1 MADPSWISQA
11 VAFDW
16 PRLGELRGFDGVH
29 LRCHLGA
36 DTICLARLGARKT
49 GLDLSPCSNEHARR
63 IAAENKV
70 PVDYVVSGVYQAV
83 GVLGSGRFD
92 PVYIGPGSGHCAG
105 CRTSEGGRGP
115 PGQETAAVDPPVSAG
130 QPRRWNCPLLG
141 TR

>member
-1 MADPSWISQA
+1 MLRTRWRIPRGSPNA

-16 PRLGELRGFDGVH
+16 PRLGEPRGFDGVH

-36 DTICLARLGARKT
+36 DTICLARFGARKT

-83 GVLGSGRFD
+83 GALESGRID
-92 PVYIGPGSGHCAG
+92 PVYTGIGALCWLP
-105 CRTSEGGRGP
+105 
-115 PGQETAAVDPPVSAG
+115 DI
-130 QPRRWNCPLLG
+130 RRWERT
-141 TR
+141 TRTGNSSRG